1 MFVIDHSNELHNFY
15 PVLTSWAGIEPVMR
29 PLLLDIGVAEETIA
43 AAQQKDLI
51 CSYQVNFSEVSFLK
65 CSCY

>member
-1 MFVIDHSNELHNFY
+1 
-15 PVLTSWAGIEPVMR
+15 MR

-51 CSYQVNFSEVSFLK
+51 CSYQVQFSEVPLLK
-65 CSCY
+65 IFCY